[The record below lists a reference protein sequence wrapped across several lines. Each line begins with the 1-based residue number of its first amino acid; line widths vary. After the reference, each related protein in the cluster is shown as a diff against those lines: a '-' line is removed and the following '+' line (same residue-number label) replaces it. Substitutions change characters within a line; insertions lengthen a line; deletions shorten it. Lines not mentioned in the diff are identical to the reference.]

1 MLLILASYSKKLKLL
16 YLDQKNSGLQ
26 MDPIN
31 ILVAVNLFL
40 SMNANFSGAKKGLKT
55 SITKVVERPSTFLQK
70 VPPNIAALILV
81 LTIISVFNFGTL
93 TAEYGQKF
101 TIYRIIG
108 LVMFVLFSWIQVL
121 AYKTLGKNYA
131 QDIVIMK
138 EHNLITTGIYRF
150 IRHPQ
155 YLSQMLSD
163 LGVGIALMSYS
174 VVPLVLVIEIPLF
187 IMRAVTEEKMM
198 QKHFGEKFATY
209 KKQSGFMIPFIG

>member
-1 MLLILASYSKKLKLL
+1 MPLILTSDSEKLKLL
-16 YLDQKNSGLQ
+16 YLGEKNTGLQ

-40 SMNANFSGAKKGLKT
+40 SMSANFSGAKKGLKT

-70 VPPNIAALILV
+70 VPPNIAALILL

-93 TAEYGQKF
+93 PYEFNGKF
-101 TIYRIIG
+101 QLYRIIG
-108 LVMFVLFSWIQVL
+108 LIMFVLFSWTQVL

-138 EHNLITTGIYRF
+138 EHNLVTAGVYRF

-155 YLSQMLSD
+155 YISQILSD

-187 IMRAVTEEKMM
+187 IMRAIVEEKMM
-198 QKHFGEKFATY
+198 QKHFGEKFTAY